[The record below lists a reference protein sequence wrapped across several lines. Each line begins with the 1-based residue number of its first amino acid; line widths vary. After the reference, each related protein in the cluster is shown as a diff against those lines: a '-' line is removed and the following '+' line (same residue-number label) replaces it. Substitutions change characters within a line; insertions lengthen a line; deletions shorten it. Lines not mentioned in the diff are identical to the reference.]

1 MVRSPIRGIRAESV
15 SSTEKPA
22 ARRAIVE
29 PKPPAP
35 APVVIDEMAV
45 PVFGAA
51 ERQLVFAYLATGIV
65 VLFMIVALPALLG
78 MVRNF

>member
-1 MVRSPIRGIRAESV
+1 
-15 SSTEKPA
+15 
-22 ARRAIVE
+22 
-29 PKPPAP
+29 
-35 APVVIDEMAV
+35 VVIDEMAV